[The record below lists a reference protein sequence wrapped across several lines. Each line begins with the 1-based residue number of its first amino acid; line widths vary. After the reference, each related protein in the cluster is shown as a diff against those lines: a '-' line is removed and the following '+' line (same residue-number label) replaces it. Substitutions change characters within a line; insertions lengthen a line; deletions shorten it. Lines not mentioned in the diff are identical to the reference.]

1 MIWKIAEGAFRR
13 YLGAMPELPEVETV
27 CRGLAPVLEGRRLTR
42 VVAYRPDI
50 RVPLPPDLGQRLT
63 GRTVQ
68 AVERRSKY
76 MLWRL
81 DDDQVLIVHLGMS
94 GSMRVYAPKAPP
106 LGAHDH
112 VEFVTDQGA
121 VIRFNDPRRFGL
133 IVLSDR
139 DSLAN
144 HPLLAEIG
152 PEPLDPSFDGPA
164 LAARLKGRNGPIK
177 AALMNQ
183 KIVAGLGN
191 IYVCES
197 LFRAGISPRRRAA
210 TVQGGRALRL
220 IAAIQNVLKEAIAA
234 GGSSLRDHR
243 QTTGELGYF
252 SHSFAV
258 YDREGEACPG
268 CTCDL
273 AANGGIRRIVQT
285 GRSTF
290 YCPQRQR

>member
-1 MIWKIAEGAFRR
+1 
-13 YLGAMPELPEVETV
+13 MPELPEVETV
-27 CRGLAPVLEGRRLTR
+27 CRGLVPVLEGRRLAR
-42 VVAYRPDI
+42 VVAYRPDL

-94 GSMRVYAPKAPP
+94 GSMRVYARKPPP
-106 LGAHDH
+106 LGTHDH
-112 VEFVTDQGA
+112 VEFVTDRDA

-139 DSLAN
+139 ASLAN

-152 PEPLDPSFDGPA
+152 PEPLDQNFDGPA
-164 LAARLKGRNGPIK
+164 LATRLKGRNGPIK
-177 AALMNQ
+177 GALMNQ

-197 LFRAGISPRRRAA
+197 LFRAGISPKRRAA
-210 TVQGGRALRL
+210 SVQGKRAARL
-220 IAAIQNVLKEAIAA
+220 ADAIHTVLEEAIAA

-243 QTTGELGYF
+243 QPTGELGYF

-268 CTCDL
+268 CTCSL
-273 AANGGIRRIVQT
+273 VASGGIRRIVQT

-290 YCPQRQR
+290 YCPQRHR